1 MVGSAGIYAAL
12 DTIFRDL
19 FDDDA
24 LTLTPQTTADQVP
37 GWDSMKMVSIILAV
51 ERQFAIRL
59 RSRDVDRLKTV
70 GDLAELVRARLG

>member
-1 MVGSAGIYAAL
+1 MVESAGIYAAL

-51 ERQFAIRL
+51 ERHFAIRL

>member
-51 ERQFAIRL
+51 ERHFAIRL